1 MRKLRNLPT
10 VWQYVVVFVGL
21 IVCYLLF
28 ALAAN
33 LIPNKPIQKHVVKT
47 VENGDLAADFGFMI
61 VCRPEYYM
69 DNFTDALILNQA
81 YCGGS
86 DDLLTS
92 MLLATRRSDYESQC
106 STLHK
111 FAQGNEPEQVYH
123 YGRYWH
129 GSTFLMRVLLLLGS
143 YVSIRQLL
151 YLISSMLLLWLMV
164 VMARKIGLWAAAL
177 YLFSLLM
184 VNVFMMQFSI
194 QFVPVLLIALGASL
208 WVLYR
213 VKRPSQLF
221 MLMFVVGSLTTFFD
235 LLTCP
240 MLTWGL
246 PMCTY
251 ILLNAHQQIEQ
262 SFGKGLGHWTLAS
275 ALWAVGYGVTWV
287 SKWVIATL
295 LTGENVIRDG
305 LSQFAVR
312 AGESDEITR
321 MGAVLRNF
329 DLIHWQP
336 AVPLF
341 LLLLILVLLRFDR
354 RGWKSSLLC
363 LLTVL
368 PPCLWY
374 MVTSNHAYLHFW
386 FTYRSLAVVL
396 AALFFALALLVD
408 WSRLRKKWP
417 KSETLQHSQTPTDT
431 L

>member
-1 MRKLRNLPT
+1 MKKLRDLPA
-10 VWQYVVVFVGL
+10 VGQYVAVFVGL
-21 IVCYLLF
+21 IACYLLLAF
-28 ALAAN
+28 ATN
-33 LIPNKPIQKHVVKT
+33 LIPNKPIQKNVVKT
-47 VENGDLAADFGFMI
+47 VENGDLAADFGFML
-61 VCRPEYYM
+61 VCRPAYYM

-92 MLLATRRSDYESQC
+92 MLLVPRRSDYESQC
-106 STLHK
+106 STLQK

-129 GSTFLMRVLLLLGS
+129 GSTFVMRVLLLLGS

-151 YLISSMLLLWLMV
+151 YLISSLLLLWLMV
-164 VMARKIGLWAAAL
+164 VMARNIGIWASAL

-208 WVLYR
+208 WVLKR
-213 VKRPSQLF
+213 VERPSQLC

-246 PMCTY
+246 PLLTY
-251 ILLNAHQQIEQ
+251 LLRNAQQQTGQ
-262 SFGKGLGHWTLAS
+262 SLGKGLGHWTLAS

-295 LTGENVIRDG
+295 LTGENVIRDA

-312 AGESDEITR
+312 AGETEEISR
-321 MGAVLRNF
+321 LGALQRNL

-336 AVPLF
+336 AIVVF
-341 LLLLILVLLRFDR
+341 LLLIVLVLMRFDR
-354 RGWKSSLLC
+354 RRWKSVLLC
-363 LLTVL
+363 LLTTL

-374 MVTSNHAYLHFW
+374 MATANHSYLHFW

-396 AALFFALALLVD
+396 AALLFALALLVD
-408 WSRLRKKWP
+408 WSQLRKRN
-417 KSETLQHSQTPTDT
+417 SSAL
-431 L
+431 